1 MEKYPAPLVQ
11 LKKRLGQ
18 HILEDKEILRFIVE
32 SCEIHP
38 DTTALEIG
46 SGVANLTEGLAMKAK
61 HVVAVEID
69 PQFQIYHKRLLIK
82 YSNVSFIYENIL
94 DLKLENLVQLREA
107 RDLIIAG
114 NIPYNITSPLVMKI
128 LEGSRTF
135 RHMVLMVQKEL
146 AQRYCAPP
154 GTRNTSAI
162 TLKIHFL
169 CEPGIL
175 RLISRE
181 VFHPQPRVD
190 SALIRFIPR
199 SRTPL
204 TREMRL
210 VFFRLLDAA
219 FSQRRK
225 TILNSLGSQLGS
237 VMSKKELGAVIHSAG
252 IDSIKRPEVILLEEY
267 LSLFNALQKLNCFS
281 ALPGFQKIRS

>member
-1 MEKYPAPLVQ
+1 
-11 LKKRLGQ
+11 
-18 HILEDKEILRFIVE
+18 
-32 SCEIHP
+32 
-38 DTTALEIG
+38 
-46 SGVANLTEGLAMKAK
+46 
-61 HVVAVEID
+61 
-69 PQFQIYHKRLLIK
+69 
-82 YSNVSFIYENIL
+82 
-94 DLKLENLVQLREA
+94 
-107 RDLIIAG
+107 
-114 NIPYNITSPLVMKI
+114 MKI